1 MGMPF
6 AAALSEHPV
15 TAYAVGEA
23 TGQVLEQLGPHPDLA
38 VVFVTPPHAG
48 ALEDIAAT
56 VRAVLEPTLLIGC
69 ASESIV
75 GTGQEVERTAAV
87 SVWAGRFG
95 PLAPVRIT
103 ATRTTDGW
111 LFDGLPDAQVPFAP
125 SALVL
130 LADPYSFPTEDF
142 LATMAERHPGLPVVG
157 GMASGAQGYGGS
169 RLALDGSV
177 VVDGALGALLGPGAG
192 IDTIV
197 SQGCR
202 PIGSPF
208 VVTEGEGQFI
218 RQLAGKPALAR
229 LDEIASALSSDDIGL
244 INRSG
249 LHLGRVIDEHKATF
263 ARGDF
268 LVRTVMGGDRE
279 TGAIA
284 VNDQLEVGTTVQF
297 HVRDA
302 DSADEDLRD
311 LVGQRAAEERADGV
325 LLFTCNGRGQ
335 QLFGEPH
342 HDAGVLADLLGPV
355 PTAGMFA
362 AGEIGPVGG
371 RNFFHGFTAS
381 VVLFSDAPA

>member
-1 MGMPF
+1 VPF
-6 AAALSEHPV
+6 AAALSQHPL

-48 ALEDIAAT
+48 ALEDVAAT

-95 PLAPVRIT
+95 PVAPVRLT
-103 ATRTTDGW
+103 ASRTIDGW
-111 LFDGLPDAQVPFAP
+111 IFDGLPAAEGPFVPT
-125 SALVL
+125 ALLL
-130 LADPYSFPTEDF
+130 LADPYSFPAEEF
-142 LATMAERHPGLPVVG
+142 LATMAEHHPGLPVVG
-157 GMASGAQGYGGS
+157 GMASGARGYGGS
-169 RLALDGSV
+169 RLALDGAV
-177 VVDGALGALLGPGAG
+177 MVDGAVGALLGPGAG
-192 IDTIV
+192 VDTIV

-202 PIGSPF
+202 PIGAPY
-208 VVTEGEGQFI
+208 VVTEGDGQFI
-218 RQLAGKPALAR
+218 RELAGKTALAR
-229 LDEIASALSSDDIGL
+229 LDEIAAALSPDDIGL

-249 LHLGRVIDEHKATF
+249 LHLGRVINEHKATF
-263 ARGDF
+263 ERGDF
-268 LVRTVMGGDRE
+268 LVRTVMGGDRQ

-311 LVGQRAAEERADGV
+311 LVGRRAAAERADGA

-362 AGEIGPVGG
+362 AGELGPVGG
-371 RNFFHGFTAS
+371 RNFVHGFTAS
-381 VVLFSDAPA
+381 VVLFSDGPA

>member
-1 MGMPF
+1 VPF

-15 TAYAVGEA
+15 TAHAVGEA
-23 TGQVLEQLGPHPDLA
+23 TGQVLEQLGPHPDL
-38 VVFVTPPHAG
+38 VVIFVTPPHAG
-48 ALEDIAAT
+48 ALEDAAAA

-75 GTGQEVERTAAV
+75 GTGQEVEGTAAV

-95 PLAPVRIT
+95 PIAPLRLT
-103 ATRTTDGW
+103 ALRTTEGW
-111 LFDGLPDAQVPFAP
+111 MFDGLPDAAPPFVPT
-125 SALVL
+125 ALLL
-130 LADPYSFPTEDF
+130 LADPYSFPAEEF

-157 GMASGAQGYGGS
+157 GMASGARGYGGS
-169 RLALDGSV
+169 RLALDSAV
-177 VVDGALGALLGPGAG
+177 MVDGAVGALLGPGAG

-208 VVTEGEGQFI
+208 VVTDGEGQFI

-229 LDEIASALSSDDIGL
+229 LDEIAAGLSPDDVGL
-244 INRSG
+244 INRTG
-249 LHLGRVIDEHKATF
+249 LHLGRVINEHQATF
-263 ARGDF
+263 GRGDF
-268 LVRTVMGGDRE
+268 LIRTVMGGDRG

-302 DSADEDLRD
+302 DSADEDLRCI
-311 LVGQRAAEERADGV
+311 VGERAAAERVGGA

-335 QLFGEPH
+335 QLFGVPH

-371 RNFFHGFTAS
+371 RNFVHGFTAS
-381 VVLFSDAPA
+381 VVLFKEGTA